1 MKHVTSYIFLIIAF
15 LLFGVNGAAA
25 QKDDCPFT
33 VTDKIDANIS
43 YDKENKVLSI
53 EGSGNV
59 TIEGDGTSTGWG
71 IEIEP
76 QSIHFQVT
84 IKDLSIEREGVPL
97 KIKGAF
103 NCSIIIEGTNRFVSI
118 GSLGTAG
125 IEVEGPLSLRGSGS
139 LTAIGAKG
147 DDITPGGAGI
157 GGGAYLNIY
166 GGIIHAKGGVG
177 AAGISGGGGY
187 LTIDGGIIRAEGG
200 AGAPGIG
207 VSDPQE
213 GMTIQIFGGT
223 VTAIGSGGKN
233 PAPGIYGGTSSNS
246 TTIAGNAFVI
256 AIDREDANEVIAT
269 TTQIENHT
277 KGLFIRGEQDSDGS
291 IVWASSDLK
300 GDITLES
307 DAEIPDWAEVTIA
320 DGQTFTI
327 PDGITLTNNGTL
339 TNKGTLTNNG
349 TFSGTGTV
357 ESNTSLNIGGKD
369 GFDVINTDGGATFSY
384 NGTEKLLTISGSDRV
399 LIKGRNKDKA
409 VGCGI
414 VIAQGASPTL
424 TIEDLNIEAA
434 EALVYKGLTTGLK
447 IDYSLTL
454 QGTNRLTSTSG
465 AGINLNGNNI
475 TFAGSGSLTVTG
487 GNGCAGI
494 EAYSLL
500 FNTDNV
506 FVVAIRGKGAESG
519 ISGSLQHDSGFLIY
533 GSQDDT
539 GNFSQE
545 YSKLIGSDFTLG
557 GDAEIPKG
565 ATVTIAAGQTFTI
578 APGVTLT
585 NNGTLENNGALTNE
599 GTLTNNGT
607 LSGTGI
613 VESNTSLNIGGNEG
627 FDVIKTDGDATFSY
641 NGKEKLLTISGT
653 IGNVL
658 IKGRNKDNAVG
669 CGIVIAQYAS
679 FYLAIEDLN
688 IVTDEALV
696 FRGTEGRL
704 ANYNLTL
711 QGTNRLTSTSG
722 GGINLNGNNITFA
735 GSGSLT
741 VTGGNGCAGIQG
753 LESLSI
759 YKNAFVVV
767 IDGKDAAS
775 GISGNLH
782 HDSGFL
788 IYGSQDDT
796 GNFSQEYSELKGDNF
811 TLGGDAEIPAWAK
824 VTIAEGQTFTIDAGV
839 TLTNNGIIDNNGT
852 LTNKGT
858 LTNNGTLSGTG
869 TVESNTSLN
878 IGGEDGFDVFN
889 TDGSATFSYDGTKEV
904 LTISGSGYVLIR
916 GRNKDKAV
924 GCGIVI
930 EQSANIRLT
939 LEDLNIEA
947 AEALVY
953 KGRSDG
959 ASMAYLFT
967 LQGTNRLTSTG
978 GPGINIYNTN
988 DITFV
993 GTGSLTVTGGS
1004 GCAGIEAR
1012 SFWLYQNSN
1021 VFVVAIGGKD
1031 AASGISGNFNHHSGL
1046 LIHGSQNGGGNF
1058 SQKYSKLVGS
1068 DFTLGGDA
1076 EIPDGAEV
1084 TIAKDQTFTIDA
1096 GVTLTNSG
1104 TINNEGIIY
1113 NKGTLTGN
1121 PVGGKLYHYITFDA
1135 NYPAS
1140 PAVDERYI
1148 LQGDALPTDIFTRS
1162 GYTFQGWYDAPSGET
1177 KVETSAEPQTLYAR
1191 WEAVPVPEPEP
1202 TVYYT
1207 VTLPFVEGAV
1217 TDPVAGD
1224 YDVESGSTFRFY
1236 LTLDTAYSQS
1246 QPVVTTSRGET
1257 LQPRTSDGAYLVK
1270 YVRTDVEIFID
1281 GIEKNNPVANEP
1293 IRAAAP
1299 EPEIW
1304 SEDAC
1309 LCIRLSEGL
1318 PTSPVRIFTPEG
1330 RLLDSFRSTPGLN
1343 RRQLPTGIYIVRVG
1357 ATVRKV
1363 AIR

>member
-25 QKDDCPFT
+25 QKDDCPFK
-33 VTDKIDANIS
+33 VTDRINANIS

-53 EGSGNV
+53 EGSDKV

-71 IEIEP
+71 IEIES

-97 KIKGAF
+97 KIKGVF
-103 NCSIIIEGTNRFVSI
+103 NCSITIEGTNRFVST
-118 GSLGTAG
+118 GSSGTAG
-125 IEVEGPLSLRGSGS
+125 IEVKGPLSLRGSGS

-147 DDITPGGAGI
+147 TGDTPGGAGI
-157 GGGAYLNIY
+157 G
-166 GGIIHAKGGVG
+166 
-177 AAGISGGGGY
+177 GGGGY

-213 GMTIQIFGGT
+213 GMTIQILGGT

-256 AIDREDANEVIAT
+256 AIDGTDDDEVIAT

-277 KGLFIRGEQDSDGS
+277 KGLFIRGEQESDGS
-291 IVWASSDLK
+291 IVWASSDLV

-307 DAEIPDWAEVTIA
+307 NAEIPDWATVTIA
-320 DGQTFTI
+320 DNQTFTI
-327 PDGITLTNNGTL
+327 ADGITLTNNGVL

-434 EALVYKGLTTGLK
+434 EALVYRGRSDGIL
-447 IDYSLTL
+447 L
-454 QGTNRLTSTSG
+454 Q
-465 AGINLNGNNI
+465 
-475 TFAGSGSLTVTG
+475 
-487 GNGCAGI
+487 
-494 EAYSLL
+494 
-500 FNTDNV
+500 
-506 FVVAIRGKGAESG
+506 
-519 ISGSLQHDSGFLIY
+519 
-533 GSQDDT
+533 
-539 GNFSQE
+539 
-545 YSKLIGSDFTLG
+545 
-557 GDAEIPKG
+557 
-565 ATVTIAAGQTFTI
+565 
-578 APGVTLT
+578 
-585 NNGTLENNGALTNE
+585 
-599 GTLTNNGT
+599 
-607 LSGTGI
+607 
-613 VESNTSLNIGGNEG
+613 
-627 FDVIKTDGDATFSY
+627 
-641 NGKEKLLTISGT
+641 
-653 IGNVL
+653 
-658 IKGRNKDNAVG
+658 
-669 CGIVIAQYAS
+669 
-679 FYLAIEDLN
+679 
-688 IVTDEALV
+688 
-696 FRGTEGRL
+696 
-704 ANYNLTL
+704 YNLTL

-759 YKNAFVVV
+759 YKNAFVVA
-767 IDGKDAAS
+767 IDGKGAAS

-788 IYGSQDDT
+788 IYGSQDDA
-796 GNFSQEYSELKGDNF
+796 GNFSQE
-811 TLGGDAEIPAWAK
+811 
-824 VTIAEGQTFTIDAGV
+824 
-839 TLTNNGIIDNNGT
+839 
-852 LTNKGT
+852 
-858 LTNNGTLSGTG
+858 
-869 TVESNTSLN
+869 
-878 IGGEDGFDVFN
+878 
-889 TDGSATFSYDGTKEV
+889 
-904 LTISGSGYVLIR
+904 
-916 GRNKDKAV
+916 
-924 GCGIVI
+924 
-930 EQSANIRLT
+930 
-939 LEDLNIEA
+939 
-947 AEALVY
+947 
-953 KGRSDG
+953 
-959 ASMAYLFT
+959 
-967 LQGTNRLTSTG
+967 
-978 GPGINIYNTN
+978 
-988 DITFV
+988 
-993 GTGSLTVTGGS
+993 
-1004 GCAGIEAR
+1004 
-1012 SFWLYQNSN
+1012 
-1021 VFVVAIGGKD
+1021 
-1031 AASGISGNFNHHSGL
+1031 
-1046 LIHGSQNGGGNF
+1046 
-1058 SQKYSKLVGS
+1058 YSKLVGS

-1076 EIPDGAEV
+1076 EIPKGAEV
-1084 TIAKDQTFTIDA
+1084 IIAEGQTFIIDA
-1096 GVTLTNSG
+1096 GITLTNSGTIDNEG

-1121 PVGGKLYHYITFDA
+1121 PVKGHFPYHYITFDA

-1148 LQGDALPTDIFTRS
+1148 LQGETLPSDIFTRS

-1257 LQPRTSDGAYLVK
+1257 LQPRTSDGAYLLKNVC
-1270 YVRTDVEIFID
+1270 TDVEVFID
-1281 GIEKNNPVANEP
+1281 GIEKNPPPVANEP
-1293 IRAAAP
+1293 IRAESP

-1309 LCIRLSEGL
+1309 LCIRLPEGL
-1318 PTSPVRIFTPEG
+1318 LTSPVRIFTAEG

>member
-15 LLFGVNGAAA
+15 LLLGVNGVAA
-25 QKDDCPFT
+25 QKEDCPFK
-33 VTDKIDANIS
+33 VTDRINANIS

-53 EGSGNV
+53 EGSDKV

-71 IEIEP
+71 IEIES

-97 KIKGAF
+97 KIKGVF
-103 NCSIIIEGTNRFVSI
+103 NCSITIEGTNRFVST
-118 GSLGTAG
+118 GSSGTAG
-125 IEVEGPLSLRGSGS
+125 IEVKGPLSLRGSGS

-147 DDITPGGAGI
+147 TGDTPGGAGI
-157 GGGAYLNIY
+157 SGGGGYLTID
-166 GGIIHAKGGVG
+166 GGIIHAEGGAG
-177 AAGISGGGGY
+177 APGIGGGRGY

-233 PAPGIYGGTSSNS
+233 PAPGIYGGTSSDY
-246 TTIAGNAFVI
+246 TTIAGNAFII

-327 PDGITLTNNGTL
+327 ADGITLTNNGVL

-349 TFSGTGTV
+349 TFSGLGTV
-357 ESNTSLNIGGKD
+357 ESNTSLNIGGED

-434 EALVYKGLTTGLK
+434 EALVYRGRSDGILLQ
-447 IDYSLTL
+447 YNLTL

-465 AGINLNGNNI
+465 GGINLNGNNI

-494 EAYSLL
+494 QGLESLCI
-500 FNTDNV
+500 NENV
-506 FVVAIRGKGAESG
+506 FVVAIDGKGATSG
-519 ISGSLQHDSGFLIY
+519 ISGSLQHDSGLLIY

-545 YSKLIGSDFTLG
+545 YSKLVGSDFTLG

-578 APGVTLT
+578 PDGITLV
-585 NNGTLENNGALTNE
+585 NNGTLENNGTLTNR

-607 LSGTGI
+607 LSGTGT

-627 FDVIKTDGDATFSY
+627 FDVSNFGGGVTFSY
-641 NGKEKLLTISGT
+641 DGTEKLLTISGT
-653 IGNVL
+653 IGDVL

-679 FYLAIEDLN
+679 FYLTIEDLN

-696 FRGTEGRL
+696 FRGISDGQL

-753 LESLSI
+753 LESLCI
-759 YKNAFVVV
+759 NENVFVVA
-767 IDGKDAAS
+767 IDGKGATS
-775 GISGNLH
+775 GISGSLQ
-782 HDSGFL
+782 HDSGLL

-796 GNFSQEYSELKGDNF
+796 GNFSQE
-811 TLGGDAEIPAWAK
+811 
-824 VTIAEGQTFTIDAGV
+824 
-839 TLTNNGIIDNNGT
+839 
-852 LTNKGT
+852 
-858 LTNNGTLSGTG
+858 
-869 TVESNTSLN
+869 
-878 IGGEDGFDVFN
+878 
-889 TDGSATFSYDGTKEV
+889 
-904 LTISGSGYVLIR
+904 
-916 GRNKDKAV
+916 
-924 GCGIVI
+924 
-930 EQSANIRLT
+930 
-939 LEDLNIEA
+939 
-947 AEALVY
+947 
-953 KGRSDG
+953 
-959 ASMAYLFT
+959 
-967 LQGTNRLTSTG
+967 
-978 GPGINIYNTN
+978 
-988 DITFV
+988 
-993 GTGSLTVTGGS
+993 
-1004 GCAGIEAR
+1004 
-1012 SFWLYQNSN
+1012 
-1021 VFVVAIGGKD
+1021 
-1031 AASGISGNFNHHSGL
+1031 
-1046 LIHGSQNGGGNF
+1046 
-1058 SQKYSKLVGS
+1058 YSKLVGS

-1076 EIPDGAEV
+1076 EIPKGAEV
-1084 TIAKDQTFTIDA
+1084 IIAEGQTFIIDA
-1096 GVTLTNSG
+1096 GVTLTNSGTIDNEG

-1121 PVGGKLYHYITFDA
+1121 PVKGHFPYHYITFDA

-1236 LTLDTAYSQS
+1236 LTLDMVYSQS
-1246 QPVVTTSRGET
+1246 QPIVTTSRGET
-1257 LQPRTSDGAYLVK
+1257 LTPRTSDGAYLLK
-1270 YVRTDVEIFID
+1270 YVCTDVEVYID

-1309 LCIRLSEGL
+1309 LCIRLPEGM

>member
-15 LLFGVNGAAA
+15 LLLGVNGVAA
-25 QKDDCPFT
+25 QEEDCPFK
-33 VTDKIDANIS
+33 VTDRSNVNIS
-43 YDKENKVLSI
+43 YNKEDKVLSI

-71 IEIEP
+71 IEIES

-97 KIKGAF
+97 KIKGVF
-103 NCSIIIEGTNRFVSI
+103 NCSITIEGTNRFVST
-118 GSLGTAG
+118 GSSGTAG
-125 IEVEGPLSLRGSGS
+125 IEVKGPLSLRGSGS

-147 DDITPGGAGI
+147 TGDTPGG
-157 GGGAYLNIY
+157 
-166 GGIIHAKGGVG
+166 
-177 AAGISGGGGY
+177 AGISGGGGY

-256 AIDREDANEVIAT
+256 AIDGTDDDEVIAT

-277 KGLFIRGEQDSDGS
+277 KGLFIRGEQESDGS

-307 DAEIPDWAEVTIA
+307 
-320 DGQTFTI
+320 
-327 PDGITLTNNGTL
+327 N
-339 TNKGTLTNNG
+339 
-349 TFSGTGTV
+349 
-357 ESNTSLNIGGKD
+357 
-369 GFDVINTDGGATFSY
+369 
-384 NGTEKLLTISGSDRV
+384 
-399 LIKGRNKDKA
+399 
-409 VGCGI
+409 
-414 VIAQGASPTL
+414 
-424 TIEDLNIEAA
+424 
-434 EALVYKGLTTGLK
+434 
-447 IDYSLTL
+447 
-454 QGTNRLTSTSG
+454 
-465 AGINLNGNNI
+465 
-475 TFAGSGSLTVTG
+475 
-487 GNGCAGI
+487 
-494 EAYSLL
+494 
-500 FNTDNV
+500 
-506 FVVAIRGKGAESG
+506 
-519 ISGSLQHDSGFLIY
+519 
-533 GSQDDT
+533 
-539 GNFSQE
+539 
-545 YSKLIGSDFTLG
+545 
-557 GDAEIPKG
+557 AEIPKG

-599 GTLTNNGT
+599 GTFTNNGT
-607 LSGTGI
+607 LSGTGT
-613 VESNTSLNIGGNEG
+613 VESNTSLNIGGKDG
-627 FDVIKTDGDATFSY
+627 FDVSNTGGGVTFSY

-653 IGNVL
+653 IGDVL

-679 FYLAIEDLN
+679 FYLTIEDLN

-696 FRGTEGRL
+696 FRGTSDGHL

-759 YKNAFVVV
+759 YNNAFVVV
-767 IDGKDAAS
+767 IGGKDAAS

-796 GNFSQEYSELKGDNF
+796 GNFSQEYS
-811 TLGGDAEIPAWAK
+811 
-824 VTIAEGQTFTIDAGV
+824 
-839 TLTNNGIIDNNGT
+839 
-852 LTNKGT
+852 
-858 LTNNGTLSGTG
+858 
-869 TVESNTSLN
+869 
-878 IGGEDGFDVFN
+878 
-889 TDGSATFSYDGTKEV
+889 
-904 LTISGSGYVLIR
+904 
-916 GRNKDKAV
+916 
-924 GCGIVI
+924 
-930 EQSANIRLT
+930 
-939 LEDLNIEA
+939 
-947 AEALVY
+947 
-953 KGRSDG
+953 
-959 ASMAYLFT
+959 
-967 LQGTNRLTSTG
+967 
-978 GPGINIYNTN
+978 
-988 DITFV
+988 
-993 GTGSLTVTGGS
+993 
-1004 GCAGIEAR
+1004 
-1012 SFWLYQNSN
+1012 
-1021 VFVVAIGGKD
+1021 
-1031 AASGISGNFNHHSGL
+1031 
-1046 LIHGSQNGGGNF
+1046 
-1058 SQKYSKLVGS
+1058 KLVGR

-1076 EIPDGAEV
+1076 EIPKGAEV
-1084 TIAKDQTFTIDA
+1084 IIAEGQTFIIDA

-1104 TINNEGIIY
+1104 TIENEGTIDNEGIIY

-1148 LQGDALPTDIFTRS
+1148 LQGETLPSDIFTRS
-1162 GYTFQGWYDAPSGET
+1162 RYTFQGWYDAPSGET

-1246 QPVVTTSRGET
+1246 QPIVTTSRGET
-1257 LQPRTSDGAYLVK
+1257 LQPRTSDGAYLLK
-1270 YVRTDVEIFID
+1270 YVRTDVEVYID
-1281 GIEKNNPVANEP
+1281 GILLNPPPVANEP
-1293 IRAAAP
+1293 IRAATP

-1304 SEDAC
+1304 SENAC
-1309 LCIRLSEGL
+1309 LCIRLPEGM
-1318 PTSPVRIFTPEG
+1318 PTAPVRIFTPEG
-1330 RLLDSFRSTPGLN
+1330 RLLDSFRSTPGLM
-1343 RRQLPTGIYIVRVG
+1343 RRQLPTGIYIVQVG

-1363 AIR
+1363 AVKVK

>member
-15 LLFGVNGAAA
+15 LLLGVNGVAA
-25 QKDDCPFT
+25 QKEDCPFK
-33 VTDKIDANIS
+33 VTDRINANIS

-53 EGSGNV
+53 EGSDKV

-71 IEIEP
+71 IEIES

-97 KIKGAF
+97 KIKGVF
-103 NCSIIIEGTNRFVSI
+103 NCSITIEGTNRFVST
-118 GSLGTAG
+118 GSSGTAG
-125 IEVEGPLSLRGSGS
+125 IEVKGPLSLRGSGS

-177 AAGISGGGGY
+177 AAGIGGGGGY

-233 PAPGIYGGTSSNS
+233 PAPGIYGGTSSDY
-246 TTIAGNAFVI
+246 TTIAGNAFII

-327 PDGITLTNNGTL
+327 ADGITLTNNGVL

-349 TFSGTGTV
+349 TFSGLGTV
-357 ESNTSLNIGGKD
+357 ESNTSLNIGGED

-434 EALVYKGLTTGLK
+434 EALVYRGRSDGIL
-447 IDYSLTL
+447 L
-454 QGTNRLTSTSG
+454 Q
-465 AGINLNGNNI
+465 
-475 TFAGSGSLTVTG
+475 
-487 GNGCAGI
+487 
-494 EAYSLL
+494 
-500 FNTDNV
+500 
-506 FVVAIRGKGAESG
+506 
-519 ISGSLQHDSGFLIY
+519 
-533 GSQDDT
+533 
-539 GNFSQE
+539 
-545 YSKLIGSDFTLG
+545 
-557 GDAEIPKG
+557 
-565 ATVTIAAGQTFTI
+565 
-578 APGVTLT
+578 
-585 NNGTLENNGALTNE
+585 
-599 GTLTNNGT
+599 
-607 LSGTGI
+607 
-613 VESNTSLNIGGNEG
+613 
-627 FDVIKTDGDATFSY
+627 
-641 NGKEKLLTISGT
+641 
-653 IGNVL
+653 
-658 IKGRNKDNAVG
+658 
-669 CGIVIAQYAS
+669 
-679 FYLAIEDLN
+679 
-688 IVTDEALV
+688 
-696 FRGTEGRL
+696 
-704 ANYNLTL
+704 YNLTL

-759 YKNAFVVV
+759 NENVFVVA
-767 IDGKDAAS
+767 IDGKGATS
-775 GISGNLH
+775 GISGSLQ
-782 HDSGFL
+782 HDSGLL

-796 GNFSQEYSELKGDNF
+796 GNFSQEYSK
-811 TLGGDAEIPAWAK
+811 
-824 VTIAEGQTFTIDAGV
+824 
-839 TLTNNGIIDNNGT
+839 
-852 LTNKGT
+852 
-858 LTNNGTLSGTG
+858 
-869 TVESNTSLN
+869 
-878 IGGEDGFDVFN
+878 
-889 TDGSATFSYDGTKEV
+889 
-904 LTISGSGYVLIR
+904 LI
-916 GRNKDKAV
+916 
-924 GCGIVI
+924 
-930 EQSANIRLT
+930 
-939 LEDLNIEA
+939 
-947 AEALVY
+947 
-953 KGRSDG
+953 
-959 ASMAYLFT
+959 
-967 LQGTNRLTSTG
+967 
-978 GPGINIYNTN
+978 
-988 DITFV
+988 
-993 GTGSLTVTGGS
+993 
-1004 GCAGIEAR
+1004 
-1012 SFWLYQNSN
+1012 
-1021 VFVVAIGGKD
+1021 
-1031 AASGISGNFNHHSGL
+1031 
-1046 LIHGSQNGGGNF
+1046 
-1058 SQKYSKLVGS
+1058 GS

-1076 EIPDGAEV
+1076 EIPKGAEV
-1084 TIAKDQTFTIDA
+1084 IIAEGQTFIIDA
-1096 GVTLTNSG
+1096 GVTLTNSGTIDNEG

-1121 PVGGKLYHYITFDA
+1121 PVKGHFPYHYITFDA

-1202 TVYYT
+1202 EPTVYYT

-1224 YDVESGSTFRFY
+1224 YDVESWSTFRFY
-1236 LTLDTAYSQS
+1236 LTIDTAYNQS

-1257 LQPRTSDGAYLVK
+1257 LQPRTSDGAYLLK
-1270 YVRTDVEIFID
+1270 YVRTDVEVFID

-1293 IRAAAP
+1293 IRAATP

-1304 SEDAC
+1304 SENAC

>member
-15 LLFGVNGAAA
+15 LLLEVNGVAA
-25 QKDDCPFT
+25 QKEDCPFK
-33 VTDKIDANIS
+33 VTDRINANIS

-53 EGSGNV
+53 EGSDKV

-71 IEIEP
+71 IEIES

-97 KIKGAF
+97 KIKGVF
-103 NCSIIIEGTNRFVSI
+103 NCSITIEGTNRFVST
-118 GSLGTAG
+118 GSSGTAG
-125 IEVEGPLSLRGSGS
+125 IEVKGPLSLRGSGS

-147 DDITPGGAGI
+147 TGDTPGG
-157 GGGAYLNIY
+157 
-166 GGIIHAKGGVG
+166 
-177 AAGISGGGGY
+177 AGISGGGGY

-256 AIDREDANEVIAT
+256 AIDGTDDDEVIAT

-277 KGLFIRGEQDSDGS
+277 KGLFIRGEQESDGS
-291 IVWASSDLK
+291 IVWASSDLV

-307 DAEIPDWAEVTIA
+307 NAEIPDWATVTIA
-320 DGQTFTI
+320 DNQTFTI
-327 PDGITLTNNGTL
+327 ADGITLTNNGVL

-349 TFSGTGTV
+349 TFSGIGTV
-357 ESNTSLNIGGKD
+357 ESNTSLNIGGED

-434 EALVYKGLTTGLK
+434 EALVYRGRSDGILLQ
-447 IDYSLTL
+447 YNLTL

-465 AGINLNGNNI
+465 GGINLNGNNI

-494 EAYSLL
+494 QGLESLCI
-500 FNTDNV
+500 NENV
-506 FVVAIRGKGAESG
+506 FVVAIDGKGATSG
-519 ISGSLQHDSGFLIY
+519 ISGSLQHDSGLLIY

-607 LSGTGI
+607 LSGTGT
-613 VESNTSLNIGGNEG
+613 VESNTSLNIGGKDG
-627 FDVIKTDGDATFSY
+627 FDVSNTGGVTFSY

-653 IGNVL
+653 IGDVL

-679 FYLAIEDLN
+679 FYLTIEDLN

-696 FRGTEGRL
+696 FRGTSDGRQ

-722 GGINLNGNNITFA
+722 AGINLNGNNITFA

-767 IDGKDAAS
+767 IGGKDAAS

-788 IYGSQDDT
+788 IYGSQDDA
-796 GNFSQEYSELKGDNF
+796 GNFSQEYSKLEGNDF
-811 TLGGDAEIPAWAK
+811 TLGGDAEIPKGAE
-824 VTIAEGQTFTIDAGV
+824 VIIAEGQTFIIDAGV
-839 TLTNNGIIDNNGT
+839 TLTNNGTIDN
-852 LTNKGT
+852 
-858 LTNNGTLSGTG
+858 
-869 TVESNTSLN
+869 E
-878 IGGEDGFDVFN
+878 
-889 TDGSATFSYDGTKEV
+889 
-904 LTISGSGYVLIR
+904 
-916 GRNKDKAV
+916 
-924 GCGIVI
+924 
-930 EQSANIRLT
+930 
-939 LEDLNIEA
+939 
-947 AEALVY
+947 
-953 KGRSDG
+953 
-959 ASMAYLFT
+959 
-967 LQGTNRLTSTG
+967 
-978 GPGINIYNTN
+978 
-988 DITFV
+988 
-993 GTGSLTVTGGS
+993 
-1004 GCAGIEAR
+1004 
-1012 SFWLYQNSN
+1012 
-1021 VFVVAIGGKD
+1021 
-1031 AASGISGNFNHHSGL
+1031 
-1046 LIHGSQNGGGNF
+1046 
-1058 SQKYSKLVGS
+1058 
-1068 DFTLGGDA
+1068 
-1076 EIPDGAEV
+1076 
-1084 TIAKDQTFTIDA
+1084 
-1096 GVTLTNSG
+1096 G

-1121 PVGGKLYHYITFDA
+1121 PVKGHFPYHYITFDA

-1148 LQGDALPTDIFTRS
+1148 LQGETLPSDIFTRS

-1257 LQPRTSDGAYLVK
+1257 LQPRTSDGAYLLK
-1270 YVRTDVEIFID
+1270 YVRTDVEVYID

-1309 LCIRLSEGL
+1309 LCIRLPEGL
-1318 PTSPVRIFTPEG
+1318 PTSPVRIFTAEG
-1330 RLLDSFRSTPGLN
+1330 RLLDSFGSTP
-1343 RRQLPTGIYIVRVG
+1343 GIYIVQVG

>member
-15 LLFGVNGAAA
+15 LLLGVNGVAA
-25 QKDDCPFT
+25 QEEDCPFK
-33 VTDKIDANIS
+33 VTDRSNVNIS
-43 YDKENKVLSI
+43 YNKEDKVLSI
-53 EGSGNV
+53 DGSDKV

-71 IEIEP
+71 IEIES

-103 NCSIIIEGTNRFVSI
+103 NCSIIIEGTNQFVSI

-177 AAGISGGGGY
+177 AAGIGGGGGY

-233 PAPGIYGGTSSNS
+233 PAPGIYGGTSSDY
-246 TTIAGNAFVI
+246 TTIAGNAFII

-327 PDGITLTNNGTL
+327 ADGITLTNNGVL

-349 TFSGTGTV
+349 TFSGLGTV
-357 ESNTSLNIGGKD
+357 ESNTSLNIGGED

-434 EALVYKGLTTGLK
+434 EALVYRGRSDGIL
-447 IDYSLTL
+447 L
-454 QGTNRLTSTSG
+454 Q
-465 AGINLNGNNI
+465 
-475 TFAGSGSLTVTG
+475 
-487 GNGCAGI
+487 
-494 EAYSLL
+494 
-500 FNTDNV
+500 
-506 FVVAIRGKGAESG
+506 
-519 ISGSLQHDSGFLIY
+519 
-533 GSQDDT
+533 
-539 GNFSQE
+539 
-545 YSKLIGSDFTLG
+545 
-557 GDAEIPKG
+557 
-565 ATVTIAAGQTFTI
+565 
-578 APGVTLT
+578 
-585 NNGTLENNGALTNE
+585 
-599 GTLTNNGT
+599 
-607 LSGTGI
+607 
-613 VESNTSLNIGGNEG
+613 
-627 FDVIKTDGDATFSY
+627 
-641 NGKEKLLTISGT
+641 
-653 IGNVL
+653 
-658 IKGRNKDNAVG
+658 
-669 CGIVIAQYAS
+669 
-679 FYLAIEDLN
+679 
-688 IVTDEALV
+688 
-696 FRGTEGRL
+696 
-704 ANYNLTL
+704 YNLTL

-735 GSGSLT
+735 GSLT

-767 IDGKDAAS
+767 IGGKDAAS

-796 GNFSQEYSELKGDNF
+796 GNFSQEYS
-811 TLGGDAEIPAWAK
+811 
-824 VTIAEGQTFTIDAGV
+824 
-839 TLTNNGIIDNNGT
+839 
-852 LTNKGT
+852 
-858 LTNNGTLSGTG
+858 
-869 TVESNTSLN
+869 
-878 IGGEDGFDVFN
+878 
-889 TDGSATFSYDGTKEV
+889 
-904 LTISGSGYVLIR
+904 
-916 GRNKDKAV
+916 
-924 GCGIVI
+924 
-930 EQSANIRLT
+930 
-939 LEDLNIEA
+939 
-947 AEALVY
+947 
-953 KGRSDG
+953 
-959 ASMAYLFT
+959 
-967 LQGTNRLTSTG
+967 
-978 GPGINIYNTN
+978 
-988 DITFV
+988 
-993 GTGSLTVTGGS
+993 
-1004 GCAGIEAR
+1004 
-1012 SFWLYQNSN
+1012 
-1021 VFVVAIGGKD
+1021 
-1031 AASGISGNFNHHSGL
+1031 
-1046 LIHGSQNGGGNF
+1046 
-1058 SQKYSKLVGS
+1058 KLVGS

-1076 EIPDGAEV
+1076 EIPKGAEV
-1084 TIAKDQTFTIDA
+1084 IIAEGQTFIIDA
-1096 GVTLTNSG
+1096 GVTLTNSGTIDNEG

-1121 PVGGKLYHYITFDA
+1121 PVKGHFPYHYITFDA

-1177 KVETSAEPQTLYAR
+1177 KVEIYKFDKSSDAYKDAEKSQK
-1191 WEAVPVPEPEP
+1191 
-1202 TVYYT
+1202 
-1207 VTLPFVEGAV
+1207 
-1217 TDPVAGD
+1217 
-1224 YDVESGSTFRFY
+1224 
-1236 LTLDTAYSQS
+1236 LTLS
-1246 QPVVTTSRGET
+1246 G
-1257 LQPRTSDGAYLVK
+1257 
-1270 YVRTDVEIFID
+1270 
-1281 GIEKNNPVANEP
+1281 
-1293 IRAAAP
+1293 
-1299 EPEIW
+1299 
-1304 SEDAC
+1304 
-1309 LCIRLSEGL
+1309 
-1318 PTSPVRIFTPEG
+1318 
-1330 RLLDSFRSTPGLN
+1330 LDSSFD
-1343 RRQLPTGIYIVRVG
+1343 
-1357 ATVRKV
+1357 ATVKNGYAYV
-1363 AIR
+1363 IDNEFPKHDEVVNLLEQLN

>member
-15 LLFGVNGAAA
+15 LLLGVNGVAA
-25 QKDDCPFT
+25 QKEDCPFK
-33 VTDKIDANIS
+33 VTDRSNANIS

-53 EGSGNV
+53 EGSDKV

-71 IEIEP
+71 IEIES

-97 KIKGAF
+97 KIKGVF
-103 NCSIIIEGTNRFVSI
+103 NCSITIEGTNRFVST
-118 GSLGTAG
+118 GSSGTAG
-125 IEVEGPLSLRGSGS
+125 IEVKGPLSLRGSGS

-177 AAGISGGGGY
+177 AAGIGGGGGY

-233 PAPGIYGGTSSNS
+233 PAPGIYGGTSSDY
-246 TTIAGNAFVI
+246 TTIAGNAFII

-327 PDGITLTNNGTL
+327 ADGITLTNNGVL

-349 TFSGTGTV
+349 TFSGLGTV
-357 ESNTSLNIGGKD
+357 ESNTSLNIGGED

-434 EALVYKGLTTGLK
+434 EALVYRGRSDGILLQ
-447 IDYSLTL
+447 YNLTL

-465 AGINLNGNNI
+465 GGINLNDNNI

-494 EAYSLL
+494 QGLESLSI
-500 FNTDNV
+500 NENV
-506 FVVAIRGKGAESG
+506 FVVAIDGKGATSG
-519 ISGSLQHDSGFLIY
+519 ISGSLQHDSGLLIY

-607 LSGTGI
+607 LSGTGT
-613 VESNTSLNIGGNEG
+613 VESNTSLNIGGKDG
-627 FDVIKTDGDATFSY
+627 FDVSNTGGGVTFSY

-653 IGNVL
+653 IGDVL

-679 FYLAIEDLN
+679 FYLTIEDLN

-696 FRGTEGRL
+696 FRGTSDGQL

-722 GGINLNGNNITFA
+722 AGINLNGNNITFA

-767 IDGKDAAS
+767 IGGKDAAS

-796 GNFSQEYSELKGDNF
+796 SNFSQEYSK
-811 TLGGDAEIPAWAK
+811 
-824 VTIAEGQTFTIDAGV
+824 
-839 TLTNNGIIDNNGT
+839 
-852 LTNKGT
+852 
-858 LTNNGTLSGTG
+858 
-869 TVESNTSLN
+869 
-878 IGGEDGFDVFN
+878 
-889 TDGSATFSYDGTKEV
+889 
-904 LTISGSGYVLIR
+904 
-916 GRNKDKAV
+916 
-924 GCGIVI
+924 
-930 EQSANIRLT
+930 
-939 LEDLNIEA
+939 LE
-947 AEALVY
+947 
-953 KGRSDG
+953 
-959 ASMAYLFT
+959 
-967 LQGTNRLTSTG
+967 
-978 GPGINIYNTN
+978 
-988 DITFV
+988 
-993 GTGSLTVTGGS
+993 
-1004 GCAGIEAR
+1004 
-1012 SFWLYQNSN
+1012 
-1021 VFVVAIGGKD
+1021 
-1031 AASGISGNFNHHSGL
+1031 
-1046 LIHGSQNGGGNF
+1046 
-1058 SQKYSKLVGS
+1058 GS

-1076 EIPDGAEV
+1076 EIPKGAEV
-1084 TIAKDQTFTIDA
+1084 IIADNQTFTIDA
-1096 GVTLTNSG
+1096 GVTLTNSGTIDNEG

-1121 PVGGKLYHYITFDA
+1121 PVKGHFPYHYITFDA

-1148 LQGDALPTDIFTRS
+1148 LQGETLPSDIFTRS

-1236 LTLDTAYSQS
+1236 LTLDMVYSQS
-1246 QPVVTTSRGET
+1246 QPIVTTSRGET
-1257 LQPRTSDGAYLVK
+1257 LTPRTSDGAYLLK
-1270 YVRTDVEIFID
+1270 YVCTDVEVYID

-1343 RRQLPTGIYIVRVG
+1343 RRQLPTGIYIVQVG
-1357 ATVRKV
+1357 KTARKV
-1363 AIR
+1363 AVK

>member
-15 LLFGVNGAAA
+15 LLLGVNGVAA
-25 QKDDCPFT
+25 QEEDCPFK
-33 VTDKIDANIS
+33 VTDRSNVNIS
-43 YDKENKVLSI
+43 YNKEDKVLSI
-53 EGSGNV
+53 DGSDKV

-71 IEIEP
+71 IEIES

-103 NCSIIIEGTNRFVSI
+103 NCSIIIEGTNQFVSI

-177 AAGISGGGGY
+177 AAGIGGGGGY

-233 PAPGIYGGTSSNS
+233 PAPGIYGGTSSDY
-246 TTIAGNAFVI
+246 TTIAGNAFII

-327 PDGITLTNNGTL
+327 ADGITLTNNGVL

-349 TFSGTGTV
+349 TFSGLGTV
-357 ESNTSLNIGGKD
+357 ESNTSLNIGGED

-434 EALVYKGLTTGLK
+434 EALVYRGRSDGIL
-447 IDYSLTL
+447 L
-454 QGTNRLTSTSG
+454 Q
-465 AGINLNGNNI
+465 
-475 TFAGSGSLTVTG
+475 
-487 GNGCAGI
+487 
-494 EAYSLL
+494 
-500 FNTDNV
+500 
-506 FVVAIRGKGAESG
+506 
-519 ISGSLQHDSGFLIY
+519 
-533 GSQDDT
+533 
-539 GNFSQE
+539 
-545 YSKLIGSDFTLG
+545 
-557 GDAEIPKG
+557 
-565 ATVTIAAGQTFTI
+565 
-578 APGVTLT
+578 
-585 NNGTLENNGALTNE
+585 
-599 GTLTNNGT
+599 
-607 LSGTGI
+607 
-613 VESNTSLNIGGNEG
+613 
-627 FDVIKTDGDATFSY
+627 
-641 NGKEKLLTISGT
+641 
-653 IGNVL
+653 
-658 IKGRNKDNAVG
+658 
-669 CGIVIAQYAS
+669 
-679 FYLAIEDLN
+679 
-688 IVTDEALV
+688 
-696 FRGTEGRL
+696 
-704 ANYNLTL
+704 YNLTL

-767 IDGKDAAS
+767 IGGKDAAS

-796 GNFSQEYSELKGDNF
+796 GNFSQEYS
-811 TLGGDAEIPAWAK
+811 
-824 VTIAEGQTFTIDAGV
+824 
-839 TLTNNGIIDNNGT
+839 
-852 LTNKGT
+852 
-858 LTNNGTLSGTG
+858 
-869 TVESNTSLN
+869 
-878 IGGEDGFDVFN
+878 
-889 TDGSATFSYDGTKEV
+889 
-904 LTISGSGYVLIR
+904 
-916 GRNKDKAV
+916 
-924 GCGIVI
+924 
-930 EQSANIRLT
+930 
-939 LEDLNIEA
+939 
-947 AEALVY
+947 
-953 KGRSDG
+953 
-959 ASMAYLFT
+959 
-967 LQGTNRLTSTG
+967 
-978 GPGINIYNTN
+978 
-988 DITFV
+988 
-993 GTGSLTVTGGS
+993 
-1004 GCAGIEAR
+1004 
-1012 SFWLYQNSN
+1012 
-1021 VFVVAIGGKD
+1021 
-1031 AASGISGNFNHHSGL
+1031 
-1046 LIHGSQNGGGNF
+1046 
-1058 SQKYSKLVGS
+1058 KLVGS

-1076 EIPDGAEV
+1076 EIPKGAEV
-1084 TIAKDQTFTIDA
+1084 IIAEGQTFIIDA
-1096 GVTLTNSG
+1096 GVTLTNSGTIDNEG

-1121 PVGGKLYHYITFDA
+1121 PVKGHFPYHYITFDA

-1236 LTLDTAYSQS
+1236 LTLDMVYSQS
-1246 QPVVTTSRGET
+1246 QPIVTTSRGET
-1257 LQPRTSDGAYLVK
+1257 LTPRTSDGAYLLK
-1270 YVRTDVEIFID
+1270 YVCTDVEVYID

-1343 RRQLPTGIYIVRVG
+1343 RRQLPTGIYIVQVG
-1357 ATVRKV
+1357 KTVRKV
-1363 AIR
+1363 AVK

>member
-15 LLFGVNGAAA
+15 LLLGVNGVAA
-25 QKDDCPFT
+25 QKEDCPFK
-33 VTDKIDANIS
+33 VTDRINANIS

-53 EGSGNV
+53 EGSDKV

-71 IEIEP
+71 IEIES

-103 NCSIIIEGTNRFVSI
+103 NCSIIIEGTNRFVST
-118 GSLGTAG
+118 GSSGTAG
-125 IEVEGPLSLRGSGS
+125 IEVKGPLSLRGSGS

-147 DDITPGGAGI
+147 TGDTPGG
-157 GGGAYLNIY
+157 
-166 GGIIHAKGGVG
+166 
-177 AAGISGGGGY
+177 AGISGGGGY
-187 LTIDGGIIRAEGG
+187 LTINGGIIRAEGG

-256 AIDREDANEVIAT
+256 AIDGTDDDEVIAT

-277 KGLFIRGEQDSDGS
+277 KGLFIRGEQESDGS
-291 IVWASSDLK
+291 IVWASSDLV

-307 DAEIPDWAEVTIA
+307 NAEIPDWATVTIA
-320 DGQTFTI
+320 DNQTFTI
-327 PDGITLTNNGTL
+327 ADGITLTNNGVL

-434 EALVYKGLTTGLK
+434 EALVYRGRSDGILLQ
-447 IDYSLTL
+447 YNLTL

-465 AGINLNGNNI
+465 GGINLNGNNI

-494 EAYSLL
+494 QGLESLCI
-500 FNTDNV
+500 NENV
-506 FVVAIRGKGAESG
+506 FVVAIDGKGATSG
-519 ISGSLQHDSGFLIY
+519 ISGSLQHDSGLLIY

-599 GTLTNNGT
+599 GTFTNNGT
-607 LSGTGI
+607 FSGTGT
-613 VESNTSLNIGGNEG
+613 VESNTSLNIGGKDG
-627 FDVIKTDGDATFSY
+627 FDVINTDGGATFSY
-641 NGKEKLLTISGT
+641 NGTEKLLTISGSDR
-653 IGNVL
+653 VL
-658 IKGRNKDNAVG
+658 IKGRNKDKAVG
-669 CGIVIAQYAS
+669 CGIVIAQGAS
-679 FYLAIEDLN
+679 PTLTIEDLN
-688 IVTDEALV
+688 IEAAEALV
-696 FRGTEGRL
+696 YRGRSDGIL
-704 ANYNLTL
+704 LQYNLTL

-767 IDGKDAAS
+767 IGGKDAAS

-796 GNFSQEYSELKGDNF
+796 GNFSQE
-811 TLGGDAEIPAWAK
+811 
-824 VTIAEGQTFTIDAGV
+824 
-839 TLTNNGIIDNNGT
+839 
-852 LTNKGT
+852 
-858 LTNNGTLSGTG
+858 
-869 TVESNTSLN
+869 
-878 IGGEDGFDVFN
+878 
-889 TDGSATFSYDGTKEV
+889 
-904 LTISGSGYVLIR
+904 
-916 GRNKDKAV
+916 
-924 GCGIVI
+924 
-930 EQSANIRLT
+930 
-939 LEDLNIEA
+939 
-947 AEALVY
+947 
-953 KGRSDG
+953 
-959 ASMAYLFT
+959 
-967 LQGTNRLTSTG
+967 
-978 GPGINIYNTN
+978 
-988 DITFV
+988 
-993 GTGSLTVTGGS
+993 
-1004 GCAGIEAR
+1004 
-1012 SFWLYQNSN
+1012 
-1021 VFVVAIGGKD
+1021 
-1031 AASGISGNFNHHSGL
+1031 
-1046 LIHGSQNGGGNF
+1046 
-1058 SQKYSKLVGS
+1058 
-1068 DFTLGGDA
+1068 
-1076 EIPDGAEV
+1076 
-1084 TIAKDQTFTIDA
+1084 
-1096 GVTLTNSG
+1096 
-1104 TINNEGIIY
+1104 
-1113 NKGTLTGN
+1113 
-1121 PVGGKLYHYITFDA
+1121 
-1135 NYPAS
+1135 
-1140 PAVDERYI
+1140 
-1148 LQGDALPTDIFTRS
+1148 
-1162 GYTFQGWYDAPSGET
+1162 
-1177 KVETSAEPQTLYAR
+1177 
-1191 WEAVPVPEPEP
+1191 
-1202 TVYYT
+1202 
-1207 VTLPFVEGAV
+1207 
-1217 TDPVAGD
+1217 
-1224 YDVESGSTFRFY
+1224 
-1236 LTLDTAYSQS
+1236 
-1246 QPVVTTSRGET
+1246 
-1257 LQPRTSDGAYLVK
+1257 
-1270 YVRTDVEIFID
+1270 
-1281 GIEKNNPVANEP
+1281 
-1293 IRAAAP
+1293 
-1299 EPEIW
+1299 
-1304 SEDAC
+1304 
-1309 LCIRLSEGL
+1309 
-1318 PTSPVRIFTPEG
+1318 
-1330 RLLDSFRSTPGLN
+1330 
-1343 RRQLPTGIYIVRVG
+1343 
-1357 ATVRKV
+1357 
-1363 AIR
+1363 

>member
-15 LLFGVNGAAA
+15 LLLEVNGVAA
-25 QKDDCPFT
+25 QKEDCPFK
-33 VTDKIDANIS
+33 VTDRINANIS

-53 EGSGNV
+53 EGSDKV

-71 IEIEP
+71 IEIES

-97 KIKGAF
+97 KIKGVF
-103 NCSIIIEGTNRFVSI
+103 NCSITIEGTNRFVST
-118 GSLGTAG
+118 GSSGTAG
-125 IEVEGPLSLRGSGS
+125 IEVKGPLSLRGSGS

-166 GGIIHAKGGVG
+166 GGIIHAKGG
-177 AAGISGGGGY
+177 
-187 LTIDGGIIRAEGG
+187 

-233 PAPGIYGGTSSNS
+233 PAPGIYGGTSSDY
-246 TTIAGNAFVI
+246 TTIAGNAFII

-327 PDGITLTNNGTL
+327 ADGITLTNNGVL

-349 TFSGTGTV
+349 TFSGLGTV
-357 ESNTSLNIGGKD
+357 ESNTSLNIGGED

-399 LIKGRNKDKA
+399 LIKGRNKD
-409 VGCGI
+409 
-414 VIAQGASPTL
+414 
-424 TIEDLNIEAA
+424 
-434 EALVYKGLTTGLK
+434 
-447 IDYSLTL
+447 
-454 QGTNRLTSTSG
+454 
-465 AGINLNGNNI
+465 
-475 TFAGSGSLTVTG
+475 
-487 GNGCAGI
+487 
-494 EAYSLL
+494 
-500 FNTDNV
+500 
-506 FVVAIRGKGAESG
+506 
-519 ISGSLQHDSGFLIY
+519 
-533 GSQDDT
+533 
-539 GNFSQE
+539 
-545 YSKLIGSDFTLG
+545 
-557 GDAEIPKG
+557 
-565 ATVTIAAGQTFTI
+565 
-578 APGVTLT
+578 
-585 NNGTLENNGALTNE
+585 
-599 GTLTNNGT
+599 
-607 LSGTGI
+607 
-613 VESNTSLNIGGNEG
+613 
-627 FDVIKTDGDATFSY
+627 
-641 NGKEKLLTISGT
+641 
-653 IGNVL
+653 
-658 IKGRNKDNAVG
+658 NAVG

-679 FYLAIEDLN
+679 FYLTIEDLN

-696 FRGTEGRL
+696 FRGTSDGRQ

-722 GGINLNGNNITFA
+722 AGINLNGNNITFA

-767 IDGKDAAS
+767 IGGKDAAS

-788 IYGSQDDT
+788 VYGSQDDA
-796 GNFSQEYSELKGDNF
+796 GNFSQEYSKL
-811 TLGGDAEIPAWAK
+811 
-824 VTIAEGQTFTIDAGV
+824 EG
-839 TLTNNGIIDNNGT
+839 N
-852 LTNKGT
+852 
-858 LTNNGTLSGTG
+858 
-869 TVESNTSLN
+869 
-878 IGGEDGFDVFN
+878 
-889 TDGSATFSYDGTKEV
+889 
-904 LTISGSGYVLIR
+904 
-916 GRNKDKAV
+916 
-924 GCGIVI
+924 
-930 EQSANIRLT
+930 
-939 LEDLNIEA
+939 
-947 AEALVY
+947 
-953 KGRSDG
+953 
-959 ASMAYLFT
+959 
-967 LQGTNRLTSTG
+967 
-978 GPGINIYNTN
+978 
-988 DITFV
+988 
-993 GTGSLTVTGGS
+993 
-1004 GCAGIEAR
+1004 
-1012 SFWLYQNSN
+1012 
-1021 VFVVAIGGKD
+1021 
-1031 AASGISGNFNHHSGL
+1031 
-1046 LIHGSQNGGGNF
+1046 
-1058 SQKYSKLVGS
+1058 

-1076 EIPDGAEV
+1076 EIPKGAEV
-1084 TIAKDQTFTIDA
+1084 TIAEGQTFIIDA
-1096 GVTLTNSG
+1096 GVTFTNSGTIDNEG

-1121 PVGGKLYHYITFDA
+1121 PVKGHFPYHYITFDA

-1257 LQPRTSDGAYLVK
+1257 LQPRTSDGAYLLK
-1270 YVRTDVEIFID
+1270 YVRSDVEVYID

-1309 LCIRLSEGL
+1309 LCIRLPEGL
-1318 PTSPVRIFTPEG
+1318 PTSPVHIFKAEG